1 MANEFP
7 LEGGCTCGEVRYRLN
22 SAPLIVHACHCTECQ
37 RLSGGAFAIN
47 ALIEADRV
55 QLLGSEPV
63 GVPVTGTSGKPQ
75 TIYRCPRCKVAVWSH
90 YPRAGA
96 KVCFVRA
103 GTLDRPSSVEPDVH
117 IYTSTRLPWIELPA
131 DAMSVADFYSP
142 QEICRPRAWKDIGAS
157 TRVETPRNF
166 RRFGGDA

>member
-47 ALIEADRV
+47 VLIEADRV

-75 TIYRCPRCKVAVWSH
+75 TIYRCPRCQVAVWSH
-90 YPRAGA
+90 YPGAGA

-103 GTLDRPSSVEPDVH
+103 GTLDQPSSVEPDVH

-142 QEICRPRAWKDIGAS
+142 QEIWPTESLERY
-157 TRVETPRNF
+157 
-166 RRFGGDA
+166 RRLNQS